1 MMTQEELTAS
11 YTVRE
16 TRYGLFTSSRP
27 DGTDMVTAATEAACR
42 LVTERIHIP
51 YLCGTFTGT
60 VTELEVDRAIDL

>member
-11 YTVRE
+11 YTVRK
-16 TRYGLFTSSRP
+16 TRYDLFTSSRP

-60 VTELEVDRAIDL
+60 VSTLDVGGSIDL